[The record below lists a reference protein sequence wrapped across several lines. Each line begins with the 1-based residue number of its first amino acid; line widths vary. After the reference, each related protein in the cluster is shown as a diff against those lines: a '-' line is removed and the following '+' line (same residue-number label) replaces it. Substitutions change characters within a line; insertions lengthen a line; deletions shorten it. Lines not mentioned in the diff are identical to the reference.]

1 MPALPLVTLPQSG
14 GDTFGLTGDYV
25 TISTG
30 IELALYCILD
40 FFPHVVGFA
49 RIPRHFLCPSWS
61 YLSFSLGGIL
71 LSACLG
77 GQVWKGFVLTMK

>member
-30 IELALYCILD
+30 VELALLYS
-40 FFPHVVGFA
+40 G
-49 RIPRHFLCPSWS
+49 R
-61 YLSFSLGGIL
+61 FSPC
-71 LSACLG
+71 A
-77 GQVWKGFVLTMK
+77 VEN